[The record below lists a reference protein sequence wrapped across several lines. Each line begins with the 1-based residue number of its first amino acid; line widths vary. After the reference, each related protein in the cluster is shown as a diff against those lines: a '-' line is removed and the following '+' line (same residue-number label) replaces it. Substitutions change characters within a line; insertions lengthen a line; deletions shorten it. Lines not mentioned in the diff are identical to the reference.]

1 MKISLYKFFGLAL
14 LPAAVLVAS
23 CNKDAEDPVPVVAPV
38 SSGASLLESITADST
53 GPGSLKT
60 FRAAIT
66 RASTSSASPSLAT
79 LLADRTAQFTVFAPT
94 DGAFLLAF
102 QALGIPPAVGINAL
116 RPGQLDTILRY
127 HIVGGRVTGAMIPE
141 TFPNAQLPSQFVL
154 QAPSTAVPP
163 GLRMSVFA
171 SKRGNNFWV
180 NNVPLVQTDVATAN
194 GVVHKPAVVLLPP
207 SQFLWNRI
215 DTDPNLTYLKA
226 AVQRADSGATTAT
239 SLVAALSNPA
249 ANLTVFAPNDTSFRS
264 AVTEQIRI
272 ALIPIIT
279 QQLIPV
285 ITQQLIASGLTP
297 AQAAAQA
304 PALAAAQAPGLA
316 QTQATALAAT
326 PAVFSNPMLYP
337 YLTPTLV
344 RAILAYHVFTSR
356 AFTVNLP
363 TTSTPGYRTF
373 LNTVVATHP
382 GVTLQA
388 TFGATGVTAA
398 SIRGVANPSASVVI
412 INPTP
417 APGGTSDQHYVNGVL
432 HVIDQVLRPQ

>member
-1 MKISLYKFFGLAL
+1 MKISLHNFFGLAL
-14 LPAAVLVAS
+14 LPAALLVAS

-38 SSGASLLESITADST
+38 PTGASLLETITADST
-53 GPGSLKT
+53 GAGSLKT
-60 FRAAIT
+60 FRAAVT
-66 RASTSSASPSLAT
+66 RASTSSASPSLTT
-79 LLADRTAQFTVFAPT
+79 LLADRSAQYTVFAPT
-94 DGAFLLAF
+94 DAAFLLAF

-154 QAPSTAVPP
+154 QAPSAAVPP

-171 SKRGNNFWV
+171 SKRGTNFWV

-226 AVQRADSGATTAT
+226 AVQRADSGATAAT

-264 AVTEQIRI
+264 AVREQIRI
-272 ALIPIIT
+272 ALLPM
-279 QQLIPV
+279 
-285 ITQQLIASGLTP
+285 ITQQLIAAGATP

-304 PALAAAQAPGLA
+304 PALAL
-316 QTQATALAAT
+316 TQATALSAT
-326 PAVFSNPMLYP
+326 PAVFSNAMLYP

-344 RAILAYHVFTSR
+344 RAILAYHVFTTR

-363 TTSTPGYRTF
+363 TASTGGFRTF

-388 TFGATGVTAA
+388 TFGPTGVTAA
-398 SIRGVANPSASVVI
+398 SVRGVANPSASVVI

-417 APGGTSDQHYVNGVL
+417 APGGTSDQHYINGVL